1 MTPLSS
7 TCVIIINR
15 QMPYSSIMTLSI
27 YNTLTRRQ
35 EQFTTVEPGKVKM
48 YCCGVT
54 VYDYCHLG
62 NARTSI
68 IWDIVR
74 S

>member
-1 MTPLSS
+1 
-7 TCVIIINR
+7 
-15 QMPYSSIMTLSI
+15 MTLSI

-62 NARTSI
+62 HARTSI

-74 S
+74 SYL